1 MLPTPGHEYLY
12 VTHKS
17 LVKTSLSIESSAK
30 QDLHN
35 VNLSGV
41 LCLHDTLSP
50 NWIQCQQS
58 VIHETTVIII
68 DLSQSHDTNVLVLT
82 PN

>member
-1 MLPTPGHEYLY
+1 MLPPPGHEYLY
-12 VTHKS
+12 VTH
-17 LVKTSLSIESSAK
+17 LSRLPCLLKDMIESSAK

-50 NWIQCQQS
+50 NWIKYQQR
-58 VIHETTVIII
+58 VIRETTVIII
-68 DLSQSHDTNVLVLT
+68 DLSVT
-82 PN
+82 